1 MKIRAI
7 VLILLVAAVAA
18 LLAAK
23 GFTANPSPDEY
34 TSKYKIQYIPTT
46 YFLDSAGNITFDY
59 VGVIQ
64 MDEMRA
70 KLNALTGEG

>member
-46 YFLDSAGNITFDY
+46 YILDSAGNNTFDY

-64 MDEMRA
+64 VDDMRA
-70 KLNALTGEG
+70 KLKALAVEE